1 MTNVMLKIVWQLIKV
16 ILVLE
21 SRDHLYQELLNTRSM
36 QSNASLSQNK
46 KEFRLFVTTSFS
58 NLVQFKEE
66 GDKTSF
72 NKLVLE
78 IIPEL
83 RRYVNGRLSTALQ
96 KGHFPKGKYKADDFI
111 DQLFIEIYDHI
122 EAVENQEY
130 FYLWLYKKVNQ
141 LLDDSIVEEEFDD
154 VFFQNIDDYSK
165 PEWDE
170 MEEKFST
177 DGGGDLLL
185 IEELDDLS
193 YNHNDYELNHVFVED
208 KEKELIEKLD
218 KELSAEKVQRHIAMV
233 LYNLPSKMR
242 SVFELTTLQHMGM
255 EEVAELQNSTLEAVK
270 ELYHGAQKALR
281 LSFLNRYA
289 AE

>member
-1 MTNVMLKIVWQLIKV
+1 
-16 ILVLE
+16 
-21 SRDHLYQELLNTRSM
+21 M
-36 QSNASLSQNK
+36 QSNTSLSQNK

-58 NLVQFKEE
+58 NLVQLKEE
-66 GDKTSF
+66 GDKASF

-96 KGHFPKGKYKADDFI
+96 KGHFPKGKYKAEDFI

-130 FYLWLYKKVNQ
+130 FYLWLCKKVNQ

-170 MEEKFST
+170 MDEMEEKFST
-177 DGGGDLLL
+177 NGGGDLLL

-193 YNHNDYELNHVFVED
+193 YNNNDYELNHVFVED

-218 KELSAEKVQRHIAMV
+218 KELSAEKIQRHIAMV
-233 LYNLPSKMR
+233 LHNLPSKMR
-242 SVFELTTLQHMGM
+242 SVFELTTQQQMGL

-270 ELYHGAQKALR
+270 ELYHDAQEALR

-289 AE
+289 AEWNSFISNRTQ

>member
-1 MTNVMLKIVWQLIKV
+1 
-16 ILVLE
+16 
-21 SRDHLYQELLNTRSM
+21 M